1 MSYVTDGLNG
11 AGFCRG
17 SRHTVPHI
25 GRVVGCRMKGVLVGE
40 REHHRIRLDGE
51 RRRTGRSR
59 SCGADLSLDPC
70 HCCMAGA
77 SFRLQPLFSTSLKK
91 IYQNTLGKNHC
102 QPFHWHFW
110 LTNSNNNFCF
120 HLASHSSEK
129 PLIVDKGPE
138 SPLPSDFGT
147 GCSFFFKS
155 LRNYPFGWYS
165 ISPNTTVSFIDLF
178 YGHILQF
185 LKAESFKGAKKLHF
199 N

>member
-11 AGFCRG
+11 TGFCCG

-25 GRVVGCRMKGVLVGE
+25 GRVVGCGMKGVLVGE
-40 REHHRIRLDGE
+40 REHHRIRLDRE

-59 SCGADLSLDPC
+59 TCGADLSLDPC
-70 HCCMAGA
+70 RCCMAGA

-110 LTNSNNNFCF
+110 LTDSNNNFCF

-138 SPLPSDFGT
+138 SPLPSVFWHRRL
-147 GCSFFFKS
+147 FFFSRAWGIIPLAGTLFHQIPQSPS
-155 LRNYPFGWYS
+155 LTFSTGTFYS
-165 ISPNTTVSFIDLF
+165 F
-178 YGHILQF
+178 
-185 LKAESFKGAKKLHF
+185 
-199 N
+199 